1 MIREL
6 WHTRRT
12 LLGAL
17 VLTIAAPLTVA
28 DEQGKGAQSYYYED
42 IARFF
47 AAYERFL
54 GSGEETAF
62 ADYLE
67 RGTKGLKNFADQF
80 SLSPEYLAKTVQKY
94 PAFFSSIR
102 DACCEYSRQTIRK
115 HFSRSAGCR
124 RTSRHPMHWGLRPC
138 NEPQAFLNDS
148 DLPTL
153 TRPPVIHG
161 RVGCGPA
168 RRCPPAA
175 PPAPDGGAILV

>member
-102 DACCEYSRQTIRK
+102 DAAANTRGKRSGSISPGVRVVDVQAGTRCTGDFDLATSPRHSSTIPI
-115 HFSRSAGCR
+115 CQ
-124 RTSRHPMHWGLRPC
+124 L
-138 NEPQAFLNDS
+138 
-148 DLPTL
+148 
-153 TRPPVIHG
+153 
-161 RVGCGPA
+161 
-168 RRCPPAA
+168 
-175 PPAPDGGAILV
+175 